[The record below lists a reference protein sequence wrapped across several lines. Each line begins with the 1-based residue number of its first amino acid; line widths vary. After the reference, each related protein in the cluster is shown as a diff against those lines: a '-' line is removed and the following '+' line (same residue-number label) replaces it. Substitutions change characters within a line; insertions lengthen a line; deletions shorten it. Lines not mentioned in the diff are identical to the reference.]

1 MQTNYIQ
8 FTYFYLAYEICNDK
22 HNIMN
27 DQDKKCKYKL
37 VNAIIRVMYN
47 LTERSVVGFAIFI
60 TINLIKLED
69 KSIPNI
75 NITSLSF
82 DQRTI

>member
-1 MQTNYIQ
+1 
-8 FTYFYLAYEICNDK
+8 
-22 HNIMN
+22 MN

-60 TINLIKLED
+60 TINLIKFED

>member
-1 MQTNYIQ
+1 
-8 FTYFYLAYEICNDK
+8 
-22 HNIMN
+22 MN

-60 TINLIKLED
+60 TINLPEFKNQSRPDIHF
-69 KSIPNI
+69 
-75 NITSLSF
+75 TFASL
-82 DQRTI
+82 DQRTSKVLT